1 MAMGRDVRPM
11 GALDRGRPREGEGM
25 EEEEVRKDRVFG
37 AGSRIRRR
45 DIEEAVGPLVEAM
58 NDEDDAVRYV
68 YLQGALAGLYFQ
80 YVDDD
85 AETFGDGL
93 VEYLRNSWL
102 NFSLDTVLRSARSAA
117 EELGSRVIELTITRK
132 GDPDGR

>member
-1 MAMGRDVRPM
+1 
-11 GALDRGRPREGEGM
+11 M

-102 NFSLDTVLRSARSAA
+102 NFAMDTVLRSMRDAV
-117 EELGSRVIELTITRK
+117 EESGSRVIELTISRK